1 MATLE
6 YLKKKK
12 IERSLAEAFFR
23 QGASF
28 TEVRVQCPNLNF
40 KELKAAAK
48 RAGAWDRE
56 VARYRG
62 G

>member
-1 MATLE
+1 MNTE
-6 YLKKKK
+6 YIKKKK
-12 IERSLAEAFFR
+12 KVERTLAEVFFR

-28 TEVRVQCPNLNF
+28 TEVRAQCPNLSF
-40 KELKAAAK
+40 AELKAAAK